1 MKNQTKKIL
10 YKCVKSPDIITLQ
23 EFKKDKIY
31 KGRAFNGLFEI
42 SEEWATHK
50 PTYLLEKKEFDKY
63 FQLVE
68 QPQLQLL

>member
-10 YKCVKSPDIITLQ
+10 YKCIKTPDGSTFQ
-23 EFKKDKIY
+23 GFEKNKIY
-31 KGRAFNGLFEI
+31 KGRTFNGLFEI

-50 PTYLLEKKEFDKY
+50 PTYLLEQKEFDKF

-68 QPQLQLL
+68 QAELQLS